1 MLVRALY
8 AYSATSSSDL
18 SIRAAERLDLIE
30 GSFNSDT
37 GACRGECGWV
47 RVATLDGRR
56 EGFVPA
62 SYVVLDNHHGN
73 GDDSD
78 GDNDSQ
84 RGLLEAEQEVEQV
97 RLEAKQAQQAQAK
110 LAFKARETA
119 TEAAATAAAA
129 VKAAEVAAAQADVL
143 ERAIAFATGPP
154 AASEATEARDGYDSG
169 GGSSP
174 RSAPA
179 AAAAPASAAA
189 APAAAAAASTARLPQ
204 TWPPSETPLGPLGP
218 VSARHGPTPVRHP
231 SASGDLSTC
240 GPPAE
245 QRRAEEVKDEGE
257 GEGGDRRW
265 PYAMLGSESHCKRRK
280 MGWTDEED
288 RLIRTS
294 VRKLG
299 TQWPRIANQ
308 LPGRTADAV
317 HETPPKP
324 PPHTAHLYALERDA
338 GGRSEIGGIAFK
350 RCETHGQR
358 GDLILATITT
368 RESYLPAGWRP
379 WTREGICTSLTPR
392 RVRLSGRGRLR
403 SPTSQVTTAW
413 GRSRHSRRR
422 CSVCKS
428 SARRALVRGTRSLSS
443 IVGSRLR

>member
-8 AYSATSSSDL
+8 AYSATSTNDL

-30 GSFNSDT
+30 GSFNSET

-56 EGFVPA
+56 EGYVPA
-62 SYVVLDNHHGN
+62 SYVVLDSHHGN
-73 GDDSD
+73 GDDND
-78 GDNDSQ
+78 GDDDSQ
-84 RGLLEAEQEVEQV
+84 HGLRKAEQEVEQV
-97 RLEAKQAQQAQAK
+97 RLEAKQAQQAQVK

-143 ERAIAFATGPP
+143 ERAMALYSVATGPP
-154 AASEATEARDGYDSG
+154 AASEAAEARDGYDSG
-169 GGSSP
+169 GGSPP

-179 AAAAPASAAA
+179 PAPATAAAA
-189 APAAAAAASTARLPQ
+189 AAAAAASTARLPR
-204 TWPPSETPLGPLGP
+204 TWPPSETPLGTLGP

-231 SASGDLSTC
+231 SASGDHSTC

-265 PYAMLGSESHCKRRK
+265 PYAMLGSESHSKRRK
-280 MGWTDEED
+280 MGWTDQED
-288 RLIRTS
+288 RVIRTS

-299 TQWPRIANQ
+299 TQWPRIATQ

-317 HETPPKP
+317 HENPTYA
-324 PPHTAHLYALERDA
+324 PPHTAHSYTLERDA
-338 GGRSEIGGIAFK
+338 GGRSEIGGIASSK
-350 RCETHGQR
+350 RCETHGLR

-422 CSVCKS
+422 CSV
-428 SARRALVRGTRSLSS
+428 
-443 IVGSRLR
+443 